1 MTRAASI
8 LRQLVAVV
16 VIVLGGLNGMNL
28 PTSIRTAL
36 VGIGGV
42 ILTADHVMS
51 SLMDPATS
59 INVNKLSVP
68 AEGLG
73 MSTPPAS
80 TLSTTPPA

>member
-1 MTRAASI
+1 MIQAVSI
-8 LRQLVAVV
+8 FRQLVAVV
-16 VIVLGGLNGMNL
+16 VIVLGSINGMDL

-36 VGIGGV
+36 VGIGGA

-59 INVNKLSVP
+59 INVNKLSMP
-68 AEGLG
+68 ADGLG

-80 TLSTTPPA
+80 TPTPTS